1 MASKPET
8 KLRLKIQKAVRK
20 EYGSL
25 VFIEHPTAGMYGS
38 GILDLVGCLEG
49 KFFALEVKTPKGK
62 ATERQLEIIKR
73 ICHAGGIAAVVT
85 SVEEALDVLE
95 E

>member
-8 KLRLKIQKAVRK
+8 KLRLKIQKAVRQ
-20 EYGSL
+20 EYGQL

-38 GILDLVGCLEG
+38 GLLDLVGCLG
-49 KFFALEVKTPKGK
+49 GRFFALEVKYGKGK
-62 ATERQLEIIKR
+62 PTERQQEMIHR
-73 ICHAGGIAAVVT
+73 IGEAGGVAAVVR
-85 SVEEALDVLE
+85 SVEEALSVLE

>member
-20 EYGSL
+20 EYGKL
-25 VFIEHPTAGMYGS
+25 VWIEHPTAGMYGS
-38 GILDLVGCLEG
+38 GLLDLVGCLEG
-49 KFFALEVKTPKGK
+49 RFFALEVKVGKGK
-62 ATERQLEIIKR
+62 ATERQETTIDRILE
-73 ICHAGGIAAVVT
+73 AGGIAAVVR